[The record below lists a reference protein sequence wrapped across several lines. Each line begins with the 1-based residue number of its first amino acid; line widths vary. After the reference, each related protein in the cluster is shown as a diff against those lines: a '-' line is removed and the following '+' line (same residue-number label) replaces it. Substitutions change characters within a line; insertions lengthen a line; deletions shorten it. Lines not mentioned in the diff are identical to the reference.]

1 MKKSK
6 EESPLKAARK
16 KAREAIEIRLSK
28 LLKTITSELGQEDLD
43 IEKEAKKLAKK
54 ITKGLK
60 SIKKPE
66 EVKPIANGTDKTI
79 KAGND
84 IKPVIK
90 PPVSNVKK
98 PEIKAVP
105 QSKPVVPK
113 AEAVKT
119 TDPNKVK
126 K

>member
-16 KAREAIEIRLSK
+16 KARKAIEIRVGK
-28 LLKTITSELGQEDLD
+28 LLKAIASELGQEALD
-43 IEKEAKKLAKK
+43 IDKEAKKLAKK

-60 SIKKPE
+60 PGKKID
-66 EVKPIANGTDKTI
+66 EVKPSANGI
-79 KAGND
+79 AQPVKAGNNVQ
-84 IKPVIK
+84 PVIK
-90 PPVSNVKK
+90 RSISDVKK
-98 PEIKAVP
+98 PEIKAAAQP
-105 QSKPVVPK
+105 KSLASK

-119 TDPNKVK
+119 TAPNKVK

>member
-28 LLKTITSELGQEDLD
+28 LLKTITSELGQEELD

-66 EVKPIANGTDKTI
+66 EVKPTANGTDKAV
-79 KAGND
+79 KAGNGV
-84 IKPVIK
+84 KPVIK
-90 PPVSNVKK
+90 PSVSNVKK

-105 QSKPVVPK
+105 QSNPVAPK

-119 TDPNKVK
+119 PASNKVK